1 MTTTEPL
8 DTEEARV
15 EDESLTMGEG
25 RIAALLMTMAAAGVA
40 LIVAIL
46 APHGPATWIAGA
58 LGVTFT
64 VLAIGAAR
72 AGDLR

>member
-1 MTTTEPL
+1 MTTTEPR
-8 DTEEARV
+8 DTDEVLA
-15 EDESLTMGEG
+15 EDEPV
-25 RIAALLMTMAAAGVA
+25 IAPLLMAMAVAGMA

-46 APHGPATWIAGA
+46 APHGPVTWIAGA

-72 AGDLR
+72 AGDPR